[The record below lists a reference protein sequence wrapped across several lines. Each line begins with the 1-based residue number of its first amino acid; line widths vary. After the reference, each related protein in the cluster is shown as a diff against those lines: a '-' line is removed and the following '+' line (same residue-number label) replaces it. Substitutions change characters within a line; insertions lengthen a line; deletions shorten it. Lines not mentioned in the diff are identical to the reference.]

1 MNTFS
6 PSGIRKRL
14 LVPDKPL
21 PPRAD
26 LAMDLAACAT
36 IGFSSEDPEH
46 PVDNLVDQNDGPGGT
61 YWASNRQD
69 TPEQLVIEFDT
80 PSDLSRLVYEVEET
94 RLERTQAVRVEVSRD
109 SGRTYRALLMQEY
122 VFSPDGATFQREDL
136 RIQALALTHLRL
148 TIIPNKSGT
157 GKATLTSLS
166 LYS

>member
-14 LVPDKPL
+14 LVPDKP

-26 LAMDLAACAT
+26 LAMDLTACAT

-46 PVDNLVDQNDGPGGT
+46 PVDNIVDQNDGPGGT
-61 YWASNRQD
+61 YWSSNRQD
-69 TPEQLVIEFDT
+69 TAEQLVIEFDS
-80 PSDLSRLVYEVEET
+80 PCDLSRLVYEVEET
-94 RLERTQAVRVEVSRD
+94 RLERTQAVRIEVSRD

-122 VFSPDGATFQREDL
+122 VFSPAGATFQREDL
-136 RIQALALTHLRL
+136 RICAVALTHLRL

-166 LYS
+166 LFS

>member
-6 PSGIRKRL
+6 PARIRKHL
-14 LVPDKPL
+14 LGPDKP
-21 PPRAD
+21 PPRTD

-46 PVDNLVDQNDGPGGT
+46 PVDNIVDQNDGPGGS
-61 YWASNRQD
+61 YWSSNRQD
-69 TPEQLVIEFDT
+69 TPEQLVIEFDS

-94 RLERTQAVRVEVSRD
+94 RLERTQAVRVEVSGD

-122 VFSPDGATFQREDL
+122 VFSPAGATFQREDL
-136 RIQALALTHLRL
+136 RIRALALTHLRL

-157 GKATLTSLS
+157 GKATLTSLR